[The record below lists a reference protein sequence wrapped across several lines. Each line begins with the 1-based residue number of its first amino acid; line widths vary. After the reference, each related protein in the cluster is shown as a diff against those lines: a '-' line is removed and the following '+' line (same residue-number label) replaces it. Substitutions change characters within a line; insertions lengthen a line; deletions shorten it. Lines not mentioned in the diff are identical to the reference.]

1 MTFDT
6 SFEEDSMTV
15 IYTVEILASFLEN
28 ILGMILTAKILKR
41 DGFSKRKERWI
52 ASMILTGFVWSA
64 NQIHIFS
71 PFLSVIGVI
80 LLTACVC
87 IIFSTKM
94 LDTMPLIGLYML
106 LIYIGDFLALALL
119 GTIFVNPEF
128 AIYSTTHFSYERT
141 IFIIL
146 SKLILVVVASFIGK
160 YTQTITYNKK
170 DAWFGLLLGSAI
182 VPYFINTIYVQ
193 ADMEMF
199 LMLLLFLI
207 AICLGVYI
215 VVQRIIAKNQ
225 EEKIE
230 IEREKNR
237 MLAEN
242 YKLFVINYRSNQIFF
257 HDLKNQHMMILEYL
271 ESGKYEKAKDFL
283 SSMNQAQYLSDM
295 VQYTGMEALDI
306 LLAYKKNM
314 ANLSGV
320 SMNIIAEAVKL
331 KLTEP
336 EMVTLFGNL
345 LDNAIEANNDV
356 DKDLKHVLVIIRK
369 IRDMVIIKITNPF
382 AKEPQIENGQFI
394 TNKGNKG
401 MHGLGLQSVR
411 HIVEAYGASME
422 VDYQNGQFSV
432 VIMFTD

>member
-1 MTFDT
+1 
-6 SFEEDSMTV
+6 MTV

-295 VQYTGMEALDI
+295 VQYTGMEHLDI

>member
-1 MTFDT
+1 
-6 SFEEDSMTV
+6 MTV

-170 DAWFGLLLGSAI
+170 DAWFGVLLGSAI

>member
-422 VDYQNGQFSV
+422 VDYQNAQFSV
-432 VIMFTD
+432 VIMFTE